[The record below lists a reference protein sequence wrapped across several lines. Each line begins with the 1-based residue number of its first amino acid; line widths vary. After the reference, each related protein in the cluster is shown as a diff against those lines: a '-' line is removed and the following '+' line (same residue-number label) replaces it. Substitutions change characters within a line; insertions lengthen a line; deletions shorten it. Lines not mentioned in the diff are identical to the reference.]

1 MTMQHRDTHS
11 SPEDEETN
19 TRKRVCK
26 ACDRCRLKKSKCDG
40 ASPCNRCQS
49 DNAICVFGER
59 KKTHDKVYPKGY
71 VEMLEQQQDKLVNA
85 LQELYDRNLN
95 RKAWPGPPLQKTA
108 KGIPLTHDILERL
121 GLLKLDDQGN
131 YETFEEDTDVLR
143 QRMIIREEEHA
154 YPTPN
159 ATQSEFSPASSNF
172 EPFPSRP
179 FAGEK
184 ALPVTLFQPTPPM
197 QSPEEDTSMTFPEP
211 SLSMGTSMDLDPVSL
226 QSPSQRWM
234 QSASSYVP
242 DLDYNYAMALSYNA
256 MDLNQQQKANPC
268 LPMSVWNDDEITGLG
283 LRPAPS

>member
-1 MTMQHRDTHS
+1 MHPRDTHS

-19 TRKRVCK
+19 TRKRCCPEAWSVAK
-26 ACDRCRLKKSKCDG
+26 LILVLQCDG

-59 KKTHDKVYPKGY
+59 KKSHDKVYPKGY

-108 KGIPLTHDILERL
+108 KGIPLTHDILDRL

-143 QRMIIREEEHA
+143 QKMIIKEEEPA

-159 ATQSEFSPASSNF
+159 TTQSEFSPVSPNF
-172 EPFPSRP
+172 EPFVSRA
-179 FAGEK
+179 FANET
-184 ALPVTLFQPTPPM
+184 ALPATRFQPTPPM
-197 QSPEEDTSMTFPEP
+197 HSPEEDTSMTFPEP
-211 SLSMGTSMDLDPVSL
+211 SLNLGTSMNLDPASL
-226 QSPSQRWM
+226 QSPSQTWLR
-234 QSASSYVP
+234 SASRYVP
-242 DLDYNYAMALSYNA
+242 NMDYNYDVGLSYNG
-256 MDLNQQQKANPC
+256 MGLMQQKANPC
-268 LPMSVWNDDEITGLG
+268 LPMSAWNDDDIGPLGLG
-283 LRPAPS
+283 PVLS